1 MSASVLRRALSSAS
15 YQNASPLGFA
25 ALGEEAERDGV
36 ELSAEEK
43 HQARL
48 VRAATYV
55 QRAVRIHNMIFNH
68 FARVI
73 FSRKN
78 GRSSDHGTLQ
88 FPAHGTE
95 AQFLTIADT
104 TPASMIVPFLVK
116 VWKLPTPEIIISV
129 TGGAQA
135 LTLPAPL
142 EEEFNKVALT
152 LTPTLTLALALTLT
166 LARSLAPTPSP
177 RRTRTPA
184 PYPVQPGARLG
195 GALGARVGDHRRHRH
210 RSDAP
215 SGQGHA
221 RRWRGRQGP

>member
-25 ALGEEAERDGV
+25 ALGEEEVECDGV

-152 LTPTLTLALALTLT
+152 LTPTLALGLALALTL
-166 LARSLAPTPSP
+166 A
-177 RRTRTPA
+177 
-184 PYPVQPGARLG
+184 
-195 GALGARVGDHRRHRH
+195 
-210 RSDAP
+210 
-215 SGQGHA
+215 
-221 RRWRGRQGP
+221 

>member
-25 ALGEEAERDGV
+25 ALGEEVERDGV

-95 AQFLTIADT
+95 AQFLTNADT

-152 LTPTLTLALALTLT
+152 LTPTLALGLAL
-166 LARSLAPTPSP
+166 LA
-177 RRTRTPA
+177 
-184 PYPVQPGARLG
+184 
-195 GALGARVGDHRRHRH
+195 
-210 RSDAP
+210 
-215 SGQGHA
+215 
-221 RRWRGRQGP
+221 